1 MGILKNTLGHAKD
14 DLTKANAEMKQLRD
28 SLQKTTA
35 ALNHTKTQTSNDLR
49 KRDAQITR
57 MKEHLID
64 GGTVRRSKAASSMT
78 IRTNAA
84 SINNGPPAFA
94 SYVTHDPSLQAS
106 LSQEADDQ
114 LRRLA
119 QEVSQE
125 NDQLAELLQ
134 ATLASLD
141 ALVQIEEEEHPLF
154 SSTSQSIIMLEAQLK
169 VRLTALRNILEMPN
183 YVPVEEVEIREDK
196 IKDLQKRLVQI
207 ESEWSA
213 AQNVLKGLTATVL
226 DGTKSVAALGEL
238 SEGQLNSRKEP
249 PQEEEVNLLKQLG
262 KTPVAISMENGRHP
276 KSTVKIDSRLLEA
289 HSTETSSDDHPDVD
303 STPIRA
309 RKVKAQR
316 KNRRATLGLLVREE
330 ELNAELQ
337 EVLGAMPD
345 TPTSDNL

>member
-1 MGILKNTLGHAKD
+1 
-14 DLTKANAEMKQLRD
+14 MKQLRD

-35 ALNHTKTQTSNDLR
+35 ALNHIKTQTSNDLR

-64 GGTVRRSKAASSMT
+64 GGTVRRSKASSSMT
-78 IRTNAA
+78 IRTNSA

-125 NDQLAELLQ
+125 NDHLAELLQ

-213 AQNVLKGLTATVL
+213 AQNVLKGLTASVL
-226 DGTKSVAALGEL
+226 DGKKSVAALGEL
-238 SEGQLNSRKEP
+238 SEGQLNSKKQP
-249 PQEEEVNLLKQLG
+249 SQENEEQEDVDHLKQLG

-276 KSTVKIDSRLLEA
+276 KSTVKIDSRLLGA
-289 HSTETSSDDHPDVD
+289 LSTEVSSDDHAEAD

-309 RKVKAQR
+309 RKVKVQR

-337 EVLGAMPD
+337 EVLGAMPE
-345 TPTSDNL
+345 TPSSNNL